1 MNDVNFRNKENDISF
16 WNKLFQKN
24 KILQKCHSTC
34 TNVIL
39 FDSDIYTTKI
49 VYNTCTLNVFSPLY
63 CTLYN

>member
-16 WNKLFQKN
+16 WNNLFQKK

-39 FDSDIYTTKI
+39 FDSDIYIYIQQKMYTI
-49 VYNTCTLNVFSPLY
+49 HVL
-63 CTLYN
+63 